1 MARSLEET
9 LSQAR
14 RSRPDALP
22 ASFADDIMARLQAA
36 APALPVFRPRDFAAL
51 AAVAV
56 LVAGTISFLGES
68 TASRKEA
75 STPPPLTMF
84 SDSSLFATR

>member
-1 MARSLEET
+1 MTRSLEDT
-9 LSQAR
+9 LAQAR
-14 RSRPDALP
+14 RSRPDSLP
-22 ASFADDIMARLQAA
+22 TTFADDLMARLQAS
-36 APALPVFRPRDFAAL
+36 APAIPIFRPRDFAAL

-68 TASRKEA
+68 TASRQA
-75 STPPPLTMF
+75 AATPPPLTMF